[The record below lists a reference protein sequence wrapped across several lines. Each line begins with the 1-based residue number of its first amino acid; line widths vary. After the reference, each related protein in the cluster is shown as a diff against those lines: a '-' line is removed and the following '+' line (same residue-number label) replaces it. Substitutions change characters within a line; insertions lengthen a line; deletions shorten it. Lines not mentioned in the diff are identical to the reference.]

1 MTTKPELLPITPE
14 DLDHQVTFLQDLH
27 QRPETRDED
36 GFPYSGDALT
46 LLQNTPEGD
55 DAA

>member
-1 MTTKPELLPITPE
+1 MTTDPELLPITPE
-14 DLDHQVTFLQDLH
+14 DLDHQVVFLQDLQ

-46 LLQNTPEGD
+46 ILQNTPEGD